1 MTLRLS
7 TAGIHQQGL
16 SALLRQQSNVARAQ
30 LELTTQQKLINGAD
44 DPSGMANAKRLEH
57 ALSTLEQQDK
67 DSALVEHRL
76 RTQEQALTDVG
87 TQLDRARQLTVQAGN
102 GALSDADRASIA
114 GELRQIKEAI
124 TAIGNRDDGTG
135 NRLFAGSRD
144 GVSPFVVDANGGV
157 SYIGD
162 DGRNQVEVAPG
173 LRVGDTDPGSDLFL
187 RIRTGDGLSRTTAGA
202 GNTGS
207 GVIGSGAV
215 TNTATWA
222 GRSLTVHF
230 TAPDAY
236 EFRDDAGGVVASG
249 PYVAGTSIAAG
260 GIQMTLSGAPAAG
273 DTFTI
278 AKAPTQDVFATID
291 TLAAA
296 LDAPAITAAEKATRQ
311 NAIQAA
317 LGDISSAQD
326 HFLSARSDTGT
337 RLAALD
343 DAKDGRG
350 AYGLGLE
357 TMLSNLRD
365 VDPTEAASRL
375 ALQSTALEAA
385 QRTLIKVQQMSIFDL
400 L

>member
-16 SALLRQQSNVARAQ
+16 SALLQQQSNVARAQ
-30 LELTTQQKLINGAD
+30 LELTTQQKLITASD
-44 DPSGMANAKRLEH
+44 DPSGMASAKRLEH
-57 ALSTLEQQDK
+57 ALSTLEQQDQ

-76 RTQEQALTDVG
+76 RSQEQALSDVG

-102 GALSDADRASIA
+102 GALSDADLKSIA
-114 GELRQIKEAI
+114 GELEQIKEAI

-135 NRLFAGSRD
+135 HRLFAGSRD
-144 GVSPFVVDANGGV
+144 GVSPFTVDADGKV
-157 SYIGD
+157 AYIGD

-187 RIRTGDGLSRTTAGA
+187 RIRTGDGLSLTTAAA

-207 GVIGSGAV
+207 GTIGSGAV
-215 TNTATWA
+215 TDTAAWA
-222 GRSLTVHF
+222 GRSLSVRF
-230 TAPDAY
+230 TAPETY
-236 EFRDDAGGVVASG
+236 VVEDAGGNLLASG
-249 PYVAGTSIAAG
+249 PYVAGSAITAG
-260 GIQMTLSGAPAAG
+260 GIQMTIGGAPAAG
-273 DTFTI
+273 DRFTI
-278 AKAPTQDVFATID
+278 GKAPTQDVFST
-291 TLAAA
+291 
-296 LDAPAITAAEKATRQ
+296 LDALADALGAPATTGAEKAARQ
-311 NAIQAA
+311 NAIHRA
-317 LGDISSAQD
+317 LGDISAAQD
-326 HFLSARSDTGT
+326 HFLSARADTGT

-343 DAKDGRG
+343 DATDGRES
-350 AYGLGLE
+350 YGVSLE

>member
-44 DPSGMANAKRLEH
+44 NPSGMANAKRLEH

-114 GELRQIKEAI
+114 GELRQIKDAI
-124 TAIGNRDDGTG
+124 IAIGNRDDGTG

-236 EFRDDAGGVVASG
+236 ELRDDAGGVVVSG
-249 PYVAGTSIAAG
+249 PYVAGSSITAG

-273 DTFTI
+273 DSFTI
-278 AKAPTQDVFATID
+278 AKAPTQDVFATIE
-291 TLAAA
+291 TLADA
-296 LDAPAITAAEKATRQ
+296 LDAPAISAAEKATRQ

>member
-44 DPSGMANAKRLEH
+44 NPSGMANAKRLEH

-76 RTQEQALTDVG
+76 RTQEQALNDVG

-114 GELRQIKEAI
+114 GELRQIKDAI
-124 TAIGNRDDGTG
+124 IAIGNRDDGTG

-144 GVSPFVVDANGGV
+144 GVSPFIVDASGSV

-187 RIRTGDGLSRTTAGA
+187 RIRTGDGLSRTTEGA

-236 EFRDDAGGVVASG
+236 ELRDDAGGVVASG
-249 PYVAGTSIAAG
+249 PYVAGSSISAG

-273 DTFTI
+273 DSFTI
-278 AKAPTQDVFATID
+278 AKAPTQDVFATLD

>member
-30 LELTTQQKLINGAD
+30 LELTTQQKLINAAD

-76 RTQEQALTDVG
+76 RSQEQALTDVG
-87 TQLDRARQLTVQAGN
+87 TQLDRARQLAVQAGN

-114 GELRQIKEAI
+114 GELRQIREAI
-124 TAIGNRDDGTG
+124 VAIGNRDDGTG

-173 LRVGDTDPGSDLFL
+173 LRIGDTDPGSDLFL
-187 RIRTGDGLSRTTAGA
+187 RVRTGDGLVRATAGA

-207 GVIGSGAV
+207 GVLGSASV
-215 TNTATWA
+215 TDTAAWA
-222 GRSLTVHF
+222 GRSLSVHF
-230 TAPDAY
+230 TAPDAF
-236 EFRDDAGGVVASG
+236 ELRDGAGSVIASG
-249 PYVAGTSIAAG
+249 PFVAGTAIAGG
-260 GIQMTLSGAPAAG
+260 GIQMTITGAPATG
-273 DTFTI
+273 DSFTI
-278 AKAPTQDVFATID
+278 GKAPTQDVFGTLE
-291 TLAAA
+291 TLANA
-296 LDAPAITAAEKATRQ
+296 LDAPAVTASEQAARQ
-311 NAIQAA
+311 NAINRG
-317 LGDISSAQD
+317 LGDIRAAQD
-326 HFLSARSDTGT
+326 HFLSARADTGT

-343 DAKDGRG
+343 DATDGRLS
-350 AYGLGLE
+350 YGVSLD